1 MNSHSDWSG
10 MNEAHF
16 CAFQQRVSL
25 VETLLDEGITEA
37 DRDRM
42 REEYLQ
48 RTGISERALRNW
60 LRWYRDRGPAGLSF
74 QRKVTTSPRIRDAA
88 LAQAIMKLVEERPSR
103 TVPQLRRLLMAQT
116 NYEAA
121 VGLVSDRT
129 IYRYLAE
136 KGMTQKQRMALASA
150 PGREAYHRFQAPAS
164 MVLVQGDA
172 RDGIWLPDKDG
183 RARKTYLFAWV
194 DDYSRRI
201 LHARY
206 YWDEKLPRMEDSF
219 RDMILR
225 WGIPD
230 KVYLDNGSVYIAE
243 QFAWVLAQ
251 LGIKKIHHPPYQAWC
266 KGKIEAV
273 MKTLKLDFQA
283 EAERAGFLTL
293 EELNTAL
300 WAWIDVEYNL
310 RIHST
315 TGQAPSERFSASL
328 TARTDH
334 RRVTDLAWFNALFL
348 LRQTRTVTK
357 YGIVKLCGNAYTVSG
372 VSSGSVVE
380 IRYNPFDL
388 KQVYRFENGTCIQ
401 TLEVKKLVNTRAP
414 TVPQESRTPVSQ
426 VSEDASRYFSRLR
439 ERQQEA
445 ATTTP
450 SPAYSQL
457 RKVTS

>member
-1 MNSHSDWSG
+1 MNTLSDWSG
-10 MNEAHF
+10 MNDAQF
-16 CAFQQRVSL
+16 NAFQQRVSL
-25 VETLLDEGITEA
+25 VETILDDGITEA

-48 RTGISERALRNW
+48 QTGISERTLRNW
-60 LRWYRDRGPAGLSF
+60 LRWYRDRGSAGLSF
-74 QRKVTTSPRIRDAA
+74 QRKVTISPRIRDAA

-103 TVPQLRRLLMAQT
+103 TVPQLRRLLMAQSH
-116 NYEAA
+116 YEAA

-172 RDGIWLPDKDG
+172 RDGIWLPDKG
-183 RARKTYLFAWV
+183 GKARKTYLFAWV
-194 DDYSRRI
+194 DDYSRKL

-230 KVYLDNGSVYIAE
+230 KVYLDNGSVYVAQ

-251 LGIKKIHHPPYQAWC
+251 LGIKKVHHPPYQAWC
-266 KGKIEAV
+266 KGKVEAV

-283 EAERAGFLTL
+283 EAERAGFLTI

-310 RIHST
+310 RKHST

-328 TARTDH
+328 SADH

-348 LRQTRTVTK
+348 LRETRTVTK
-357 YGIVKLCGNAYTVSG
+357 YGTVKLCSNAYTVSG
-372 VSSGSVVE
+372 VSPGSVVE

-388 KQVYRFENGTCIQ
+388 KQVYRFENGTCVQ
-401 TLEVKKLVNTRAP
+401 TLEVTKLVNTCAP
-414 TVPQESRTPVSQ
+414 TVPQESSAPVSQ
-426 VSEDASRYFSRLR
+426 VSENASRYFSRLR
-439 ERQQEA
+439 ERQQEVA
-445 ATTTP
+445 SAMP

-457 RKVTS
+457 RNVTP